1 MHIFLLTIYLSRL
14 FPYNRVMLIPKVK
27 LNGLITI
34 PSSKSQTIRA
44 LLISV
49 FSRGISYI
57 KHPLISDDT
66 KSCINAVKAM
76 GGVVTIGDNSDITVD
91 ATSAFFD
98 MDELFIDAG
107 NSGTTEYLSLPMLAS
122 LGIKVTID
130 GDEMLRKRP
139 LKPLLDALESLGA
152 ETESTN
158 GFPPATLRGPLDG
171 GECTIE
177 CKTSQYL
184 SGLLLGAPL
193 ATGDSHIKC
202 SVLFEKPYVK
212 MTLKWLDEE
221 EIEYKISDDLEE
233 AWIKGGQSYKPL
245 DTYIEGDFSSA
256 SFFFVAA
263 AIHNSEVTVEGLVKD
278 STQGDKEILNILE
291 KMGCTIEWNGNKV
304 TVKGPEKLKGGVFD
318 LNAIPDTLPAL
329 AVAASFAY
337 GDTILGNVE
346 QARIKETDRIRV
358 MRENLNAL
366 GVDAEESRDS
376 LIIHGKGKVKGGSV
390 KGYGDHRVIMALSI
404 LGTKTEE
411 PTDID
416 DISAASVTFPTF
428 FELLKQ
434 LEK

>member
-1 MHIFLLTIYLSRL
+1 MI
-14 FPYNRVMLIPKVK
+14 IPSVK
-27 LNGLITI
+27 LSGKIII

-49 FSRGISYI
+49 FSRGVSYI

-66 KSCINAVKAM
+66 ESCINAVKAM
-76 GGVVTIGDNSDITVD
+76 GADVNILENGDITVD
-91 ATSAFFD
+91 ATYAFSD
-98 MDELFIDAG
+98 MDELSIDAG
-107 NSGTTEYLSLPMLAS
+107 NSGTTEYLSLPMLSS
-122 LGIKVTID
+122 LGIQVNID
-130 GDEMLRKRP
+130 GDDMLRKRP

-152 ETESTN
+152 ETESTE
-158 GFPPATLRGPLDG
+158 GFSPASIRGPLDG

-193 ATGDSHIKC
+193 AIGDSHIKC

-212 MTLKWLDEE
+212 MTLKWLDDQG
-221 EIEYKISDDLEE
+221 IKYRISDDLEE
-233 AWIKGGQSYKPL
+233 VWVKGGQSYKPL

-263 AIHNSEVTVEGLVKD
+263 AIHGTEVTVEGLDKN

-291 KMGCTIEWNGNKV
+291 KMGCSIKWNGMAV

-329 AVAASFAY
+329 SVAAAFAE

-346 QARIKETDRIRV
+346 QARIKETDRIKV
-358 MRENLNAL
+358 MRENLNEL
-366 GVDAEESRDS
+366 GVEADERRDA
-376 LIIHGKGKVKGGSV
+376 LIIHGNGSVKGGKA
-390 KGYGDHRVIMALSI
+390 KGYGDHRVIMALAI
-404 LGTKTEE
+404 LGTRTEE
-411 PTDID
+411 ETEID
-416 DISAASVTFPTF
+416 DVSAASVTFPTF
-428 FELLKQ
+428 FDL
-434 LEK
+434 LEKLEK

>member
-1 MHIFLLTIYLSRL
+1 MI
-14 FPYNRVMLIPKVK
+14 IPSVK
-27 LNGLITI
+27 LSGKIII

-49 FSRGISYI
+49 FSRGVSYI

-66 KSCINAVKAM
+66 ESCINAVKAM
-76 GGVVTIGDNSDITVD
+76 GADVNILENGDITVD
-91 ATSAFFD
+91 ATYAFSD
-98 MDELFIDAG
+98 MDELSIDAG
-107 NSGTTEYLSLPMLAS
+107 NSGTTEYLSLPMLSS
-122 LGIKVTID
+122 LGIQVNID

-152 ETESTN
+152 ETESTE
-158 GFPPATLRGPLDG
+158 GFPPASIRGPLDG

-193 ATGDSHIKC
+193 AIGDSHIKC
-202 SVLFEKPYVK
+202 TVLFEKPYVK
-212 MTLKWLDEE
+212 MTLKWLDDQG
-221 EIEYKISDDLEE
+221 IKYRISDDLEE
-233 AWIKGGQSYKPL
+233 VWVKGGQSYKPL

-263 AIHNSEVTVEGLVKD
+263 AIHGTEVTVEGLDKN

-291 KMGCTIEWNGNKV
+291 KMGCSIKWNGIAV

-329 AVAASFAY
+329 SVAAAFAE

-346 QARIKETDRIRV
+346 QARIKETDRIKV
-358 MRENLNAL
+358 MRENLNEL
-366 GVDAEESRDS
+366 GVEADERRDA
-376 LIIHGKGKVKGGSV
+376 LIIHGNGSVKGGKA
-390 KGYGDHRVIMALSI
+390 KGYGDHRVIMALAI
-404 LGTKTEE
+404 LGTRTEE
-411 PTDID
+411 ETEID
-416 DISAASVTFPTF
+416 DVSAASVTFPTF
-428 FELLKQ
+428 FDL
-434 LEK
+434 LEKLEK

>member
-1 MHIFLLTIYLSRL
+1 MI
-14 FPYNRVMLIPKVK
+14 IPSVK
-27 LNGLITI
+27 LSGKIII

-49 FSRGISYI
+49 FSRGVSYI

-66 KSCINAVKAM
+66 ESCINAVKAM
-76 GGVVTIGDNSDITVD
+76 GADVNILENGDITVD
-91 ATSAFFD
+91 ATYAFSD
-98 MDELFIDAG
+98 MDELSIDAG
-107 NSGTTEYLSLPMLAS
+107 NSGTTEYLSLPMLSS
-122 LGIKVTID
+122 LGIQVNID

-152 ETESTN
+152 ETESTE
-158 GFPPATLRGPLDG
+158 GFPPASIRGPLDG

-177 CKTSQYL
+177 CKTSQDL

-193 ATGDSHIKC
+193 AIGDSHIKC

-212 MTLKWLDEE
+212 MTLKWLDDQG
-221 EIEYKISDDLEE
+221 IKYRISDDLEE
-233 AWIKGGQSYKPL
+233 VWVKGGQSYKPL

-263 AIHNSEVTVEGLVKD
+263 AIHGTEVTVEGLDKN

-291 KMGCTIEWNGNKV
+291 KMGCSIKWNGMAV

-329 AVAASFAY
+329 SVVAAFAE

-346 QARIKETDRIRV
+346 QARIKETDRIKV
-358 MRENLNAL
+358 MRENLNEL
-366 GVDAEESRDS
+366 GVEADERRDA
-376 LIIHGKGKVKGGSV
+376 LIIHGNGSVKGGKA
-390 KGYGDHRVIMALSI
+390 KGYGDHRVIMALAI

-411 PTDID
+411 ETEID
-416 DISAASVTFPTF
+416 DVSAASVTFPTF
-428 FELLKQ
+428 FDL
-434 LEK
+434 LEKLEK

>member
-1 MHIFLLTIYLSRL
+1 MKVPSAKLSG
-14 FPYNRVMLIPKVK
+14 K
-27 LNGLITI
+27 ITI

-44 LLISV
+44 LLISA
-49 FSRGISYI
+49 FSRGVSYI

-66 KSCINAVKAM
+66 ESCINAVKAM
-76 GGVVTIGDNSDITVD
+76 GADVIIDDDCNITLD
-91 ATSAFFD
+91 ATSAFLD
-98 MDELFIDAG
+98 MDELNIDAG
-107 NSGTTEYLSLPMLAS
+107 NSGTTEYLSLPMLSS
-122 LGIKVTID
+122 LGIKVNID

-152 ETESTN
+152 ETESTE
-158 GFPPATLRGPLDG
+158 GFPPASIRGPLDG

-202 SVLFEKPYVK
+202 PVLFEKPYVK

-221 EIEYKISDDLEE
+221 GIEYKISDDLEE
-233 AWIKGGQSYKPL
+233 AWIKGGQSYKSL

-263 AIHNSEVTVEGLVKD
+263 AIHGSEVTVEGLDKN
-278 STQGDKEILNILE
+278 STQGDKEILCILE
-291 KMGCTIEWNGNKV
+291 KMGCKVEWNGMSV
-304 TVKGPEKLKGGVFD
+304 TVKGPERLEGGVFD

-329 AVAASFAY
+329 SVAAAFAY

-346 QARIKETDRIRV
+346 QARIKETDRISV

-376 LIIHGKGKVKGGSV
+376 LIILGKGRVKGGEA
-390 KGYGDHRVIMALSI
+390 KGYGDHRVIMALTV

-411 PTDID
+411 ETEID
-416 DISAASVTFPTF
+416 DVSAASVTFPTF
-428 FELLKQ
+428 FDLLKE
-434 LEK
+434 LEN

>member
-1 MHIFLLTIYLSRL
+1 MI
-14 FPYNRVMLIPKVK
+14 IPSVK
-27 LNGLITI
+27 LSGKIII

-49 FSRGISYI
+49 FSRGVSYI

-66 KSCINAVKAM
+66 ESCINAVKAM
-76 GGVVTIGDNSDITVD
+76 GADVSILENGNITVD
-91 ATSAFFD
+91 ATYAFSD
-98 MDELFIDAG
+98 MDELSIDAG
-107 NSGTTEYLSLPMLAS
+107 NSGTTEYLSLPMLSS
-122 LGIKVTID
+122 LGIQVNID

-152 ETESTN
+152 ETESTE
-158 GFPPATLRGPLDG
+158 GFPPASIRGPLDG

-193 ATGDSHIKC
+193 AIGDSHIKC

-212 MTLKWLDEE
+212 MTLKWLDDQG
-221 EIEYKISDDLEE
+221 IKYRISDDLEE
-233 AWIKGGQSYKPL
+233 VWVKGGQSYKPL

-263 AIHNSEVTVEGLVKD
+263 AIHGTEVTVEGLDKN

-291 KMGCTIEWNGNKV
+291 KMGCSIKWNGMAV

-329 AVAASFAY
+329 SVAAAFAE

-346 QARIKETDRIRV
+346 QARIKETDRIKV
-358 MRENLNAL
+358 MRENLNEL
-366 GVDAEESRDS
+366 GVEAEERRDA
-376 LIIHGKGKVKGGSV
+376 LIIHGNGSVKGGKA
-390 KGYGDHRVIMALSI
+390 KGYGDHRVIMALAI
-404 LGTKTEE
+404 LGTRTEEKTE
-411 PTDID
+411 ID
-416 DISAASVTFPTF
+416 DVSAASVTFPTF
-428 FELLKQ
+428 FDL
-434 LEK
+434 LEKLEK

>member
-1 MHIFLLTIYLSRL
+1 MI
-14 FPYNRVMLIPKVK
+14 IPSVK
-27 LNGLITI
+27 LSGKIII

-49 FSRGISYI
+49 FSRGVSYI

-66 KSCINAVKAM
+66 ESCINAVKAM
-76 GGVVTIGDNSDITVD
+76 GADVSILENGDITVD
-91 ATSAFFD
+91 ATYAFSD
-98 MDELFIDAG
+98 MDELSIDAG
-107 NSGTTEYLSLPMLAS
+107 NSGTTEYLSLPMLSS
-122 LGIKVTID
+122 LGIQVNID

-152 ETESTN
+152 ETESTE
-158 GFPPATLRGPLDG
+158 GFPPASIRGPLDG

-193 ATGDSHIKC
+193 AIGDSHIKC

-212 MTLKWLDEE
+212 MTLKWLDDQG
-221 EIEYKISDDLEE
+221 IKYRISDDLEE
-233 AWIKGGQSYKPL
+233 VWVKGGQSYKPL

-263 AIHNSEVTVEGLVKD
+263 AIHGTEVTVEGLDKN

-291 KMGCTIEWNGNKV
+291 KMGCSIKWNGMAV

-329 AVAASFAY
+329 SVAAAFAE
-337 GDTILGNVE
+337 GDTILKNVE
-346 QARIKETDRIRV
+346 QARIKETDRIKV
-358 MRENLNAL
+358 MRENLNEL
-366 GVDAEESRDS
+366 GVEAEERRDA
-376 LIIHGKGKVKGGSV
+376 LVVHGNGSVKGGKA
-390 KGYGDHRVIMALSI
+390 KGYGDHRVIMALAI

-411 PTDID
+411 ETEID
-416 DISAASVTFPTF
+416 DVSAASVTFPTF
-428 FELLKQ
+428 FDL
-434 LEK
+434 LEKLEK

>member
-1 MHIFLLTIYLSRL
+1 MI
-14 FPYNRVMLIPKVK
+14 IPSVK
-27 LNGLITI
+27 LSGKIII

-49 FSRGISYI
+49 FSRGVSYI

-66 KSCINAVKAM
+66 ESCINAVKAM
-76 GGVVTIGDNSDITVD
+76 GADVNILENGDITVD
-91 ATSAFFD
+91 ATYAFSD
-98 MDELFIDAG
+98 MDELSIDAG
-107 NSGTTEYLSLPMLAS
+107 NSGTTEYLSLPMLSS
-122 LGIKVTID
+122 LGIQVNID

-158 GFPPATLRGPLDG
+158 GFPPASIRGPLDG

-193 ATGDSHIKC
+193 AIGDSHIKC

-212 MTLKWLDEE
+212 MTLKWLDDQG
-221 EIEYKISDDLEE
+221 IKYRISDDLEE
-233 AWIKGGQSYKPL
+233 VWVKGGQSYKPL

-263 AIHNSEVTVEGLVKD
+263 AIHGTEVTVEGLDKN

-291 KMGCTIEWNGNKV
+291 KMGCSIKWNGMAV

-329 AVAASFAY
+329 SVVAAFAE

-346 QARIKETDRIRV
+346 QARIKETDRIKV
-358 MRENLNAL
+358 MRENLNEL
-366 GVDAEESRDS
+366 GVEAEERRDA
-376 LIIHGKGKVKGGSV
+376 LVVHGKGSVKGGKA
-390 KGYGDHRVIMALSI
+390 KGYGDHRVIMALAI
-404 LGTKTEE
+404 LGTRTEEKTE
-411 PTDID
+411 ID
-416 DISAASVTFPTF
+416 DVSAASVTFPTF
-428 FELLKQ
+428 FDL
-434 LEK
+434 LEKLEK

>member
-1 MHIFLLTIYLSRL
+1 MI
-14 FPYNRVMLIPKVK
+14 IPSVK
-27 LNGLITI
+27 LSGKIII

-49 FSRGISYI
+49 FSRGVSYI

-66 KSCINAVKAM
+66 ESCINAVKAM
-76 GGVVTIGDNSDITVD
+76 GADVSILENGDITVD
-91 ATSAFFD
+91 ATYAFSD
-98 MDELFIDAG
+98 MDELSIDAG
-107 NSGTTEYLSLPMLAS
+107 NSGTTEYLSLPMLSS
-122 LGIKVTID
+122 LGIQVNID

-158 GFPPATLRGPLDG
+158 GFPPASIRGPLDG

-193 ATGDSHIKC
+193 AIGDSHIKC

-212 MTLKWLDEE
+212 MTLKWLDDQG
-221 EIEYKISDDLEE
+221 IKYRISDDLEE
-233 AWIKGGQSYKPL
+233 VWVKGGQSYKPL

-263 AIHNSEVTVEGLVKD
+263 AIHGTEVTVEGLDKN

-291 KMGCTIEWNGNKV
+291 KMGCSIKWNGMAV

-329 AVAASFAY
+329 SVAAAFAE

-346 QARIKETDRIRV
+346 QARIKETDRIKV
-358 MRENLNAL
+358 MRENLNEL
-366 GVDAEESRDS
+366 GVEAEERRDA
-376 LIIHGKGKVKGGSV
+376 LVVHGKGSVKGGKA
-390 KGYGDHRVIMALSI
+390 KGYGDHRVIMALAI
-404 LGTKTEE
+404 LGTRTEE
-411 PTDID
+411 ETEID
-416 DISAASVTFPTF
+416 DVSAASVTFPTF
-428 FELLKQ
+428 FDL
-434 LEK
+434 LEKLEK

>member
-1 MHIFLLTIYLSRL
+1 MI
-14 FPYNRVMLIPKVK
+14 IPSVK
-27 LNGLITI
+27 LSGKIII

-49 FSRGISYI
+49 FSRGVSYI

-66 KSCINAVKAM
+66 ESCINAVKAM
-76 GGVVTIGDNSDITVD
+76 GADVSILENGDITVD
-91 ATSAFFD
+91 ATYAFSD
-98 MDELFIDAG
+98 MDELSIDAG
-107 NSGTTEYLSLPMLAS
+107 NSGTTEYLSLPMLSS
-122 LGIKVTID
+122 LGIQVNID

-152 ETESTN
+152 ETESTE
-158 GFPPATLRGPLDG
+158 GFPPASIRGPLDG

-193 ATGDSHIKC
+193 AIGDSHIKC

-212 MTLKWLDEE
+212 MTLKWLDDQG
-221 EIEYKISDDLEE
+221 IKYRISDDLEE
-233 AWIKGGQSYKPL
+233 VWVKGGQSYKPL

-263 AIHNSEVTVEGLVKD
+263 AIHGTEVTVEGLDKN

-291 KMGCTIEWNGNKV
+291 KMGCSIKWNGMAV

-329 AVAASFAY
+329 SVAAAFAE

-346 QARIKETDRIRV
+346 QARIKETDRIKV
-358 MRENLNAL
+358 MRENLNEL
-366 GVDAEESRDS
+366 GVEAEERRDA
-376 LIIHGKGKVKGGSV
+376 LIIHGNGSVKGGKA
-390 KGYGDHRVIMALSI
+390 KGYGDHRVIMALAI

-411 PTDID
+411 KTEID
-416 DISAASVTFPTF
+416 DVSAASVTFPTF
-428 FELLKQ
+428 FDL
-434 LEK
+434 LEKLEK

>member
-1 MHIFLLTIYLSRL
+1 MI
-14 FPYNRVMLIPKVK
+14 IPSVK
-27 LNGLITI
+27 LSGKIII

-49 FSRGISYI
+49 FSRGVSYI

-66 KSCINAVKAM
+66 ESCINAVKAM
-76 GGVVTIGDNSDITVD
+76 GADVNILENGDITVD
-91 ATSAFFD
+91 ATYAFSD
-98 MDELFIDAG
+98 MDELSIDAG
-107 NSGTTEYLSLPMLAS
+107 NSGTTEYLSLPMLSS
-122 LGIKVTID
+122 LGIQVNID

-152 ETESTN
+152 ETESTE
-158 GFPPATLRGPLDG
+158 GFPPASIRGPLDG

-193 ATGDSHIKC
+193 AIGDSHIKC

-212 MTLKWLDEE
+212 MTLKWLDDQG
-221 EIEYKISDDLEE
+221 IKYRISDDLEE
-233 AWIKGGQSYKPL
+233 VWVKGGQSYKPL

-263 AIHNSEVTVEGLVKD
+263 AIHGTEVTVEGLDKN

-291 KMGCTIEWNGNKV
+291 KMGCSIKWNGMAV

-329 AVAASFAY
+329 SVAAAFAE

-346 QARIKETDRIRV
+346 QARIKETDRIKV
-358 MRENLNAL
+358 MRENLNEL
-366 GVDAEESRDS
+366 GVEADERRDA
-376 LIIHGKGKVKGGSV
+376 LIIHGNGSVKGGKA
-390 KGYGDHRVIMALSI
+390 KGYGDHRVIMALAI
-404 LGTKTEE
+404 LGTRTEE
-411 PTDID
+411 M
-416 DISAASVTFPTF
+416 S
-428 FELLKQ
+428 
-434 LEK
+434 

>member
-1 MHIFLLTIYLSRL
+1 MI
-14 FPYNRVMLIPKVK
+14 IPSVK
-27 LNGLITI
+27 LSGKIII

-49 FSRGISYI
+49 FSRGVSYI

-66 KSCINAVKAM
+66 ESCINAVKAM
-76 GGVVTIGDNSDITVD
+76 GADVNILENGDITVD
-91 ATSAFFD
+91 ATYAFSD
-98 MDELFIDAG
+98 MDELSIDAG
-107 NSGTTEYLSLPMLAS
+107 NSGTTEYLSLPMLSS
-122 LGIKVTID
+122 LGIQVNID

-139 LKPLLDALESLGA
+139 LKSLLDALESLGA
-152 ETESTN
+152 ETESTE
-158 GFPPATLRGPLDG
+158 GFPPASIRGPLDG

-193 ATGDSHIKC
+193 AIGDSHIKC

-212 MTLKWLDEE
+212 MTLKWLDNQG
-221 EIEYKISDDLEE
+221 IKYRISDDLEE
-233 AWIKGGQSYKPL
+233 VWVKGGQSYKPL

-263 AIHNSEVTVEGLVKD
+263 AIHGTEVTVEGLDKN

-291 KMGCTIEWNGNKV
+291 KMGCSIKWNGMAV

-329 AVAASFAY
+329 SVAAAFAE

-346 QARIKETDRIRV
+346 QARIKETDRIKV
-358 MRENLNAL
+358 MRENLNEL
-366 GVDAEESRDS
+366 GVEAEERRDA
-376 LIIHGKGKVKGGSV
+376 LIIHGNGSVKGGKA
-390 KGYGDHRVIMALSI
+390 KGYGDHRVIMALAI

-411 PTDID
+411 KTEID
-416 DISAASVTFPTF
+416 DVSAASVTFPTF
-428 FELLKQ
+428 FDL
-434 LEK
+434 LEKLEK

>member
-1 MHIFLLTIYLSRL
+1 MI
-14 FPYNRVMLIPKVK
+14 IPSVK
-27 LNGLITI
+27 LSGKIII

-49 FSRGISYI
+49 FSRGVSYI

-66 KSCINAVKAM
+66 ESCINAVKAM
-76 GGVVTIGDNSDITVD
+76 GADVNILENGDITVD
-91 ATSAFFD
+91 ATYAFSD
-98 MDELFIDAG
+98 MDELSIDAG
-107 NSGTTEYLSLPMLAS
+107 NSGTTEYLSLPMLSS
-122 LGIKVTID
+122 LGIQVNID

-152 ETESTN
+152 ETESTE
-158 GFPPATLRGPLDG
+158 GFPPASIRGPLDG

-193 ATGDSHIKC
+193 AIGDCHIKC

-212 MTLKWLDEE
+212 MTLKWLDDQG
-221 EIEYKISDDLEE
+221 IKYRISDDLEE
-233 AWIKGGQSYKPL
+233 VWVKGGQSYKPL

-263 AIHNSEVTVEGLVKD
+263 AIHGTEVTVEGLDKN

-291 KMGCTIEWNGNKV
+291 KMGCSIKWNGMAV

-329 AVAASFAY
+329 SVAAAFAE

-346 QARIKETDRIRV
+346 QARIKETDRIKV
-358 MRENLNAL
+358 MRENLNEL
-366 GVDAEESRDS
+366 GVEADERRDA
-376 LIIHGKGKVKGGSV
+376 LIIHGNGSVKGGKA
-390 KGYGDHRVIMALSI
+390 KGYGDHRVIMALAI

-411 PTDID
+411 KTEID
-416 DISAASVTFPTF
+416 DVSAASVTFPTF
-428 FELLKQ
+428 FDL
-434 LEK
+434 LEKLEK

>member
-1 MHIFLLTIYLSRL
+1 MI
-14 FPYNRVMLIPKVK
+14 IPSVK
-27 LNGLITI
+27 LSGKIII

-49 FSRGISYI
+49 FSRGVSYI

-66 KSCINAVKAM
+66 ESCINAVKAM
-76 GGVVTIGDNSDITVD
+76 GADVNILENGDITVD
-91 ATSAFFD
+91 ATYAFSD
-98 MDELFIDAG
+98 MDELSIDAG
-107 NSGTTEYLSLPMLAS
+107 NSGTTEYLSLPMLSS
-122 LGIKVTID
+122 LGIQVNID

-152 ETESTN
+152 ETESTE
-158 GFPPATLRGPLDG
+158 GFPPASIRGPLDG

-193 ATGDSHIKC
+193 AIGDSHIKC

-212 MTLKWLDEE
+212 MTLKWLDDQG
-221 EIEYKISDDLEE
+221 IKYRISDDLEE
-233 AWIKGGQSYKPL
+233 VWVKGGQSYKPL

-263 AIHNSEVTVEGLVKD
+263 AIHGTEVTVEGLDKN

-291 KMGCTIEWNGNKV
+291 KMGCSIKWNGMAV

-329 AVAASFAY
+329 SVVAAFAE
-337 GDTILGNVE
+337 GDTILENVE
-346 QARIKETDRIRV
+346 QARIKETDRIKV
-358 MRENLNAL
+358 MRENLNEL
-366 GVDAEESRDS
+366 GVEADERRDA
-376 LIIHGKGKVKGGSV
+376 LIIHGNGSVKGGKA
-390 KGYGDHRVIMALSI
+390 KGYGDHRVIMALAI

-411 PTDID
+411 ETEID
-416 DISAASVTFPTF
+416 DVSAASVTFPTF
-428 FELLKQ
+428 FDLLKE
-434 LEK
+434 LEN

>member
-1 MHIFLLTIYLSRL
+1 MI
-14 FPYNRVMLIPKVK
+14 IPSVK
-27 LNGLITI
+27 LSGKIII

-49 FSRGISYI
+49 FSRGVSYI

-66 KSCINAVKAM
+66 ESCINAVKAM
-76 GGVVTIGDNSDITVD
+76 GADVNSLENGDITVD
-91 ATSAFFD
+91 ATYAFSD
-98 MDELFIDAG
+98 MDELSIDAG
-107 NSGTTEYLSLPMLAS
+107 NSGTTEYLSLPMLSS
-122 LGIKVTID
+122 LGIQVNID

-152 ETESTN
+152 ETESTE
-158 GFPPATLRGPLDG
+158 GFPPASIRGPLDG

-193 ATGDSHIKC
+193 AIGDSHIKC

-212 MTLKWLDEE
+212 MTLKWLDDQG
-221 EIEYKISDDLEE
+221 IKYRISDDLEE
-233 AWIKGGQSYKPL
+233 VWVKGGQSYKPL

-263 AIHNSEVTVEGLVKD
+263 AIHGTEVTVEGLDKN

-291 KMGCTIEWNGNKV
+291 KMGCSIKWNGMAV

-329 AVAASFAY
+329 SVAAAFAE

-346 QARIKETDRIRV
+346 QARIKETDRIKV
-358 MRENLNAL
+358 MRENLNEL
-366 GVDAEESRDS
+366 GVEAEERRDA
-376 LIIHGKGKVKGGSV
+376 LVVHGKGSVKGGKA
-390 KGYGDHRVIMALSI
+390 KGYGDHRVIMALAI
-404 LGTKTEE
+404 LGTRTEE
-411 PTDID
+411 ETEID
-416 DISAASVTFPTF
+416 DVSAASVTFPTF
-428 FELLKQ
+428 FDLLEN

>member
-1 MHIFLLTIYLSRL
+1 MI
-14 FPYNRVMLIPKVK
+14 IPSVK
-27 LNGLITI
+27 LSGKIII

-49 FSRGISYI
+49 FSRGVSYI

-66 KSCINAVKAM
+66 ESCINAVKAM
-76 GGVVTIGDNSDITVD
+76 GADVNILENGDITVD
-91 ATSAFFD
+91 ATYAFSD
-98 MDELFIDAG
+98 MDELSIDAG
-107 NSGTTEYLSLPMLAS
+107 NSGTTEYLSLPMLSS
-122 LGIKVTID
+122 LGIQVNID

-152 ETESTN
+152 ETESTE
-158 GFPPATLRGPLDG
+158 GFPPASIRCPLDG

-193 ATGDSHIKC
+193 AIGDSHIKC

-212 MTLKWLDEE
+212 MTLKWLDDQG
-221 EIEYKISDDLEE
+221 IKYRISDDLEE
-233 AWIKGGQSYKPL
+233 VWVKGGQSYKPL

-263 AIHNSEVTVEGLVKD
+263 AIHGTEVTVEGLDKN

-291 KMGCTIEWNGNKV
+291 KMGCSIKWNGMAV
-304 TVKGPEKLKGGVFD
+304 TVKGPDNLKGGVFD

-329 AVAASFAY
+329 SVAAAFAE
-337 GDTILGNVE
+337 GDTILENVE
-346 QARIKETDRIRV
+346 QARIKETDRIKV
-358 MRENLNAL
+358 MRENLNEL
-366 GVDAEESRDS
+366 GVEAEERRDA
-376 LIIHGKGKVKGGSV
+376 LIIHGNGSVKGGKA
-390 KGYGDHRVIMALSI
+390 KGYGDHRVIMALAI

-411 PTDID
+411 ETEID
-416 DISAASVTFPTF
+416 DVSAASVTFPTF
-428 FELLKQ
+428 FDL
-434 LEK
+434 LEKLEK

>member
-1 MHIFLLTIYLSRL
+1 MI
-14 FPYNRVMLIPKVK
+14 IPSVK
-27 LNGLITI
+27 LSGKIII

-49 FSRGISYI
+49 FSRGVSYI

-66 KSCINAVKAM
+66 ESCINAVKAM
-76 GGVVTIGDNSDITVD
+76 GADVSILENGDITVD
-91 ATSAFFD
+91 ATYAFSD
-98 MDELFIDAG
+98 MDELSIDAG
-107 NSGTTEYLSLPMLAS
+107 NSGTTEYLSLPMLSS
-122 LGIKVTID
+122 LGIQVNID
-130 GDEMLRKRP
+130 GDDMLRKRP

-158 GFPPATLRGPLDG
+158 GFPPASIRGPLDG

-193 ATGDSHIKC
+193 AIGDSHIKC

-212 MTLKWLDEE
+212 MTLKWLDDQG
-221 EIEYKISDDLEE
+221 IKYRISDDLEE
-233 AWIKGGQSYKPL
+233 AWVKGGQSYKPL

-263 AIHNSEVTVEGLVKD
+263 AIHGTEVTVEGLDKN

-291 KMGCTIEWNGNKV
+291 KMGCSIKWNGMAV

-329 AVAASFAY
+329 SVAAAFAE

-346 QARIKETDRIRV
+346 QARIKETDRIKV
-358 MRENLNAL
+358 MRENLNEL
-366 GVDAEESRDS
+366 GVEAEERRDA
-376 LIIHGKGKVKGGSV
+376 LIVHGNGSVKGGKA
-390 KGYGDHRVIMALSI
+390 KGYGDHRVIMALAI

-411 PTDID
+411 ETEID
-416 DISAASVTFPTF
+416 DVSAASVTFPTF
-428 FELLKQ
+428 FDL
-434 LEK
+434 LEKLEK

>member
-1 MHIFLLTIYLSRL
+1 MI
-14 FPYNRVMLIPKVK
+14 IPSVK
-27 LNGLITI
+27 LSGKIII

-49 FSRGISYI
+49 FSRGVSYI

-66 KSCINAVKAM
+66 ESCINAVKAM
-76 GGVVTIGDNSDITVD
+76 GADVSILENGDITVD
-91 ATSAFFD
+91 ATYAFSD
-98 MDELFIDAG
+98 MDELSIDAG
-107 NSGTTEYLSLPMLAS
+107 NSGTTEYLSLPMLSS
-122 LGIKVTID
+122 LGIQVNID

-152 ETESTN
+152 ETESTE
-158 GFPPATLRGPLDG
+158 GFPPASIRGPLDG

-193 ATGDSHIKC
+193 AIGDCHIKC

-212 MTLKWLDEE
+212 MTLKWLDDQG
-221 EIEYKISDDLEE
+221 IKYRISDDLEE
-233 AWIKGGQSYKPL
+233 VWVKGGQSYKPL

-263 AIHNSEVTVEGLVKD
+263 AIHGTEVTVEGLDKN

-291 KMGCTIEWNGNKV
+291 KMGCSIKWNGMAV

-329 AVAASFAY
+329 SVAAAFAE

-346 QARIKETDRIRV
+346 QARIKETDRIKV
-358 MRENLNAL
+358 MRENLNEL
-366 GVDAEESRDS
+366 GVEAEERRDA
-376 LIIHGKGKVKGGSV
+376 LVVHGNGSVKGGKA
-390 KGYGDHRVIMALSI
+390 KGYGDHRVIMALAI

-411 PTDID
+411 ETEID
-416 DISAASVTFPTF
+416 DVSAASVTFPTF
-428 FELLKQ
+428 FDL
-434 LEK
+434 LEKLEK

>member
-1 MHIFLLTIYLSRL
+1 MI
-14 FPYNRVMLIPKVK
+14 IPSVK
-27 LNGLITI
+27 LSGKIII

-49 FSRGISYI
+49 FSRGVSYI

-66 KSCINAVKAM
+66 ESCINAVKAM
-76 GGVVTIGDNSDITVD
+76 GADVNILENGDITVD
-91 ATSAFFD
+91 ATYAFSD
-98 MDELFIDAG
+98 MDELSIDAG
-107 NSGTTEYLSLPMLAS
+107 NSGTTEYLSLPMLSS
-122 LGIKVTID
+122 LGIQVNID

-158 GFPPATLRGPLDG
+158 GFPPASIRGPLDG

-193 ATGDSHIKC
+193 AIGDSHIKC

-212 MTLKWLDEE
+212 MTLKWLDYQG
-221 EIEYKISDDLEE
+221 IKYRISDDLEE
-233 AWIKGGQSYKPL
+233 VWVKGGQSYKPL

-263 AIHNSEVTVEGLVKD
+263 AIHGTEVTVEGLDKN

-291 KMGCTIEWNGNKV
+291 KMGCSIKWNGMAV

-329 AVAASFAY
+329 SVAAAFAE
-337 GDTILGNVE
+337 GDTILENVE
-346 QARIKETDRIRV
+346 QARIKETDRIKV
-358 MRENLNAL
+358 MRENLNEL
-366 GVDAEESRDS
+366 GVEADERRDA
-376 LIIHGKGKVKGGSV
+376 LIIHGNGSFKGGKA
-390 KGYGDHRVIMALSI
+390 KGYGDHRVIMALAI
-404 LGTKTEE
+404 LGTRTEE
-411 PTDID
+411 ETEID
-416 DISAASVTFPTF
+416 DVSAASVTFPTF
-428 FELLKQ
+428 FDLLEN

>member
-1 MHIFLLTIYLSRL
+1 MI
-14 FPYNRVMLIPKVK
+14 IPSVK
-27 LNGLITI
+27 LSGKIII

-49 FSRGISYI
+49 FSRGVSYI

-66 KSCINAVKAM
+66 ESCINAVKAM
-76 GGVVTIGDNSDITVD
+76 GADVNILENGDITVD
-91 ATSAFFD
+91 ATYAFSD
-98 MDELFIDAG
+98 MDELSIDAG
-107 NSGTTEYLSLPMLAS
+107 NSGTTEYLSLPMLSS
-122 LGIKVTID
+122 LGIRVNID

-152 ETESTN
+152 ETESTE
-158 GFPPATLRGPLDG
+158 GFPPASIRGPLDG

-193 ATGDSHIKC
+193 AIGDCHIKC

-212 MTLKWLDEE
+212 MTLKWLDDQG
-221 EIEYKISDDLEE
+221 IKYRISDDLEE
-233 AWIKGGQSYKPL
+233 VWVKGGQSYKPL

-263 AIHNSEVTVEGLVKD
+263 AIHGTEVTVEGLDKN

-291 KMGCTIEWNGNKV
+291 KMGCSIKWNGMAV

-329 AVAASFAY
+329 SVVAAFAE
-337 GDTILGNVE
+337 GDTILENVE
-346 QARIKETDRIRV
+346 QARIKETDRIKV
-358 MRENLNAL
+358 MRENLNEL
-366 GVDAEESRDS
+366 GVEAEERRDA
-376 LIIHGKGKVKGGSV
+376 LVVHGKGSVKGGKA
-390 KGYGDHRVIMALSI
+390 KGYGDHRVIMALAI
-404 LGTKTEE
+404 LGTRTEEKTE
-411 PTDID
+411 ID
-416 DISAASVTFPTF
+416 DVSAASVTFPTF
-428 FELLKQ
+428 FDL
-434 LEK
+434 LEKLEK

>member
-1 MHIFLLTIYLSRL
+1 MI
-14 FPYNRVMLIPKVK
+14 IPSVK
-27 LNGLITI
+27 LSGKIII

-49 FSRGISYI
+49 FSRGVSYI

-66 KSCINAVKAM
+66 ESCINAVKAM
-76 GGVVTIGDNSDITVD
+76 GADVIILENGDITVD
-91 ATSAFFD
+91 ATYAFSD
-98 MDELFIDAG
+98 MDELSIDAG
-107 NSGTTEYLSLPMLAS
+107 NSGTTEYLSLPMLSS
-122 LGIKVTID
+122 LGIQVNID
-130 GDEMLRKRP
+130 GDDMLRKRP

-158 GFPPATLRGPLDG
+158 GFPPASIRGPLDG

-193 ATGDSHIKC
+193 AIGDSHIKC

-212 MTLKWLDEE
+212 MTLKWLDDQG
-221 EIEYKISDDLEE
+221 IKYRISDDLEE
-233 AWIKGGQSYKPL
+233 VWVKGGQSYKPL

-263 AIHNSEVTVEGLVKD
+263 AIHGTEVTVEGLDKN

-291 KMGCTIEWNGNKV
+291 KMGCSIKWNGMAV

-329 AVAASFAY
+329 SVVAAFAE
-337 GDTILGNVE
+337 GDTILENVE
-346 QARIKETDRIRV
+346 QARIKETDRIKV
-358 MRENLNAL
+358 MRENLNQL
-366 GVDAEESRDS
+366 GVEAEERRDA
-376 LIIHGKGKVKGGSV
+376 LIVHGKGSVKGGKA
-390 KGYGDHRVIMALSI
+390 KGYGDHRVIMALAI

-411 PTDID
+411 ETEID
-416 DISAASVTFPTF
+416 DVSAASVTFPTF
-428 FELLKQ
+428 FDL
-434 LEK
+434 LEKLEK

>member
-1 MHIFLLTIYLSRL
+1 MI
-14 FPYNRVMLIPKVK
+14 IPSVK
-27 LNGLITI
+27 LSGKIII

-49 FSRGISYI
+49 FSRGVSYI

-66 KSCINAVKAM
+66 ESCINAVKAM
-76 GGVVTIGDNSDITVD
+76 GADVDILENGDITVD
-91 ATSAFFD
+91 ATYAFSD
-98 MDELFIDAG
+98 MDELSIDAG
-107 NSGTTEYLSLPMLAS
+107 NSGTTEYLSLPMLS
-122 LGIKVTID
+122 SIGIQVNID

-152 ETESTN
+152 ETESTD
-158 GFPPATLRGPLDG
+158 GFPPATIRGPLDG
-171 GECTIE
+171 GDCTIP

-193 ATGDSHIKC
+193 AIGDSHIKC

-212 MTLKWLDEE
+212 MTLKWLDDQG
-221 EIEYKISDDLEE
+221 IKYRISDDLEE
-233 AWIKGGQSYKPL
+233 VWVKGGQSYKPL

-263 AIHNSEVTVEGLVKD
+263 AIHGTEVTVEGLDKN

-291 KMGCTIEWNGNKV
+291 KMGCSIKWNGIAV

-329 AVAASFAY
+329 SVAAAFAE

-346 QARIKETDRIRV
+346 QARIKETDRIKV
-358 MRENLNAL
+358 MRENLNEL
-366 GVDAEESRDS
+366 GVEADERRDA
-376 LIIHGKGKVKGGSV
+376 LIIHGNGSVKGGKA
-390 KGYGDHRVIMALSI
+390 KGYGDHRVIMALAI

-411 PTDID
+411 ETEID
-416 DISAASVTFPTF
+416 DVSAASVTFPTF
-428 FELLKQ
+428 FDL
-434 LEK
+434 LEKLEK

>member
-1 MHIFLLTIYLSRL
+1 MI
-14 FPYNRVMLIPKVK
+14 IPSVK
-27 LNGLITI
+27 LSGKIII

-49 FSRGISYI
+49 FSRGVSYI

-66 KSCINAVKAM
+66 ESCINAVKAM
-76 GGVVTIGDNSDITVD
+76 GADVNILENGDITVD
-91 ATSAFFD
+91 ATYAFSD
-98 MDELFIDAG
+98 MDELSIDAG
-107 NSGTTEYLSLPMLAS
+107 NSGTTEYLSLPMLSS
-122 LGIKVTID
+122 LGIQVNID

-152 ETESTN
+152 ETESTE
-158 GFPPATLRGPLDG
+158 GFPPASIRGPLDG

-193 ATGDSHIKC
+193 AIGDSHIKC

-212 MTLKWLDEE
+212 MTLKWLDDQG
-221 EIEYKISDDLEE
+221 IKYRISDDLEE
-233 AWIKGGQSYKPL
+233 VWVKGGQSYKPL

-263 AIHNSEVTVEGLVKD
+263 AIHGTEVTVEGLDKN

-291 KMGCTIEWNGNKV
+291 KMGCSIKWNGIAV
-304 TVKGPEKLKGGVFD
+304 TVKGPEKLKGGAFD

-329 AVAASFAY
+329 SVAAAFAE

-346 QARIKETDRIRV
+346 QARIKETDRIKV
-358 MRENLNAL
+358 MRENLNEL
-366 GVDAEESRDS
+366 GVEAEERRHA
-376 LIIHGKGKVKGGSV
+376 LVVHGNGSV
-390 KGYGDHRVIMALSI
+390 KGGKAKSYGDHRVIMALAI

-411 PTDID
+411 ETEID
-416 DISAASVTFPTF
+416 DVSAASVTFPTF
-428 FELLKQ
+428 FDL
-434 LEK
+434 LEKLEK

>member
-1 MHIFLLTIYLSRL
+1 MI
-14 FPYNRVMLIPKVK
+14 IPSVK
-27 LNGLITI
+27 LSGKIII

-49 FSRGISYI
+49 FSRGVSYI

-66 KSCINAVKAM
+66 ESCINAVKAM
-76 GGVVTIGDNSDITVD
+76 GADVNILENGDITVD
-91 ATSAFFD
+91 ATYAFSD
-98 MDELFIDAG
+98 MDELSIDAG
-107 NSGTTEYLSLPMLAS
+107 NSGTTEYLSLPMLSS
-122 LGIKVTID
+122 LGIQVNID

-158 GFPPATLRGPLDG
+158 GFPPASIRGPLDG

-193 ATGDSHIKC
+193 AIGDCHIKC

-212 MTLKWLDEE
+212 MTLKWLDDQG
-221 EIEYKISDDLEE
+221 IKYRISDDLEE
-233 AWIKGGQSYKPL
+233 VWVKGGQSYKPL

-263 AIHNSEVTVEGLVKD
+263 AIHGTEVTVEGLDKN

-291 KMGCTIEWNGNKV
+291 KMGCSIKWNGMAV

-329 AVAASFAY
+329 SVAAAFAE

-346 QARIKETDRIRV
+346 QARIKETDRIKV
-358 MRENLNAL
+358 MRENLNEL
-366 GVDAEESRDS
+366 GVEADERRDA
-376 LIIHGKGKVKGGSV
+376 LIIHGNGSVKGGKA
-390 KGYGDHRVIMALSI
+390 KGYGDHRVIMALAI
-404 LGTKTEE
+404 LGTRTEE
-411 PTDID
+411 ETEID
-416 DISAASVTFPTF
+416 DVSAASVTFPTF
-428 FELLKQ
+428 FDL
-434 LEK
+434 LEKLEK

>member
-1 MHIFLLTIYLSRL
+1 MI
-14 FPYNRVMLIPKVK
+14 IPSVK
-27 LNGLITI
+27 LSGKIII

-49 FSRGISYI
+49 FSRGVSYI

-66 KSCINAVKAM
+66 ESCINAVKAM
-76 GGVVTIGDNSDITVD
+76 GADVSILENGNITVD
-91 ATSAFFD
+91 ATYAFSD
-98 MDELFIDAG
+98 MDELSIDAG
-107 NSGTTEYLSLPMLAS
+107 NSGTTEYLSLPMLSS
-122 LGIKVTID
+122 LGIQVNID

-152 ETESTN
+152 ETESTE
-158 GFPPATLRGPLDG
+158 GFPPASIRGPLDG

-193 ATGDSHIKC
+193 AIGDSHIKC

-212 MTLKWLDEE
+212 MTLKWLDDQG
-221 EIEYKISDDLEE
+221 IKYRISDDLEE
-233 AWIKGGQSYKPL
+233 VWVKGGQSYKPL

-263 AIHNSEVTVEGLVKD
+263 AIHGTEVTVEGLDKN

-291 KMGCTIEWNGNKV
+291 KMGCSIKWNGMAV

-329 AVAASFAY
+329 SVAAAFAE
-337 GDTILGNVE
+337 GDTILENVE
-346 QARIKETDRIRV
+346 QARIKETDRIKV
-358 MRENLNAL
+358 MRENLNEL
-366 GVDAEESRDS
+366 GVEAEERRDA
-376 LIIHGKGKVKGGSV
+376 LIIHGNGSVKGGKA
-390 KGYGDHRVIMALSI
+390 KGYGDHRVIMALAI

-411 PTDID
+411 ETEID
-416 DISAASVTFPTF
+416 DVSAASVTFPTF
-428 FELLKQ
+428 FDL
-434 LEK
+434 LEKLEK

>member
-1 MHIFLLTIYLSRL
+1 MI
-14 FPYNRVMLIPKVK
+14 IPSVK
-27 LNGLITI
+27 LSGKIII

-49 FSRGISYI
+49 FSRGVSYI

-66 KSCINAVKAM
+66 ESCINAVKAM
-76 GGVVTIGDNSDITVD
+76 GADVNILENGDITVD
-91 ATSAFFD
+91 ATYAFSD
-98 MDELFIDAG
+98 MDELSIDAG
-107 NSGTTEYLSLPMLAS
+107 NSGTTEYLSLPMLSS
-122 LGIKVTID
+122 LGIQVNID

-152 ETESTN
+152 ETESTE
-158 GFPPATLRGPLDG
+158 GFSPASIRGPLDG

-193 ATGDSHIKC
+193 AIGDSHIKC

-212 MTLKWLDEE
+212 MTLKWLDDQG
-221 EIEYKISDDLEE
+221 IKYRISDDLEE
-233 AWIKGGQSYKPL
+233 VWVKGGQSYKPL

-263 AIHNSEVTVEGLVKD
+263 AIHGTEVTVEGLDKN

-291 KMGCTIEWNGNKV
+291 KMGCSIKWNGMAV

-329 AVAASFAY
+329 SVAAAFAE

-346 QARIKETDRIRV
+346 QARIKETDRIKV
-358 MRENLNAL
+358 MRENLNEL
-366 GVDAEESRDS
+366 GVEAEERRDA
-376 LIIHGKGKVKGGSV
+376 LVVHGKGSVKGGKA
-390 KGYGDHRVIMALSI
+390 KGYGDHRVIMALAI
-404 LGTKTEE
+404 LGTRTEEKTE
-411 PTDID
+411 ID
-416 DISAASVTFPTF
+416 DVSAASVTFPTF
-428 FELLKQ
+428 FDL
-434 LEK
+434 LEKLEK

>member
-1 MHIFLLTIYLSRL
+1 MI
-14 FPYNRVMLIPKVK
+14 IPSVK
-27 LNGLITI
+27 LSGKIII

-49 FSRGISYI
+49 FSRGVSYI

-66 KSCINAVKAM
+66 ESCINAVKAM
-76 GGVVTIGDNSDITVD
+76 GADVSILENGDITVD
-91 ATSAFFD
+91 ATYAFSD
-98 MDELFIDAG
+98 MDELSIDAG
-107 NSGTTEYLSLPMLAS
+107 NSGTTEYLSLPMLSS
-122 LGIKVTID
+122 LGIQVNID

-158 GFPPATLRGPLDG
+158 GFPPASIRGPLDG

-193 ATGDSHIKC
+193 AIGDSHIKC

-212 MTLKWLDEE
+212 MTLKWLDYQG
-221 EIEYKISDDLEE
+221 IKYRISDDLEE
-233 AWIKGGQSYKPL
+233 VWVKGGQSYKPL

-263 AIHNSEVTVEGLVKD
+263 AIHGTEVTVEGLDKN

-291 KMGCTIEWNGNKV
+291 KMGCSIKWNGMAV

-329 AVAASFAY
+329 SVAAAFAE
-337 GDTILGNVE
+337 GDTILENVE
-346 QARIKETDRIRV
+346 QARIKETDRIKV
-358 MRENLNAL
+358 MRENLNEL
-366 GVDAEESRDS
+366 GVEAEERRDA
-376 LIIHGKGKVKGGSV
+376 LIIHGNGSVKGGKA
-390 KGYGDHRVIMALSI
+390 KGYGDHRVIMALAI
-404 LGTKTEE
+404 LGTRTEE
-411 PTDID
+411 ETEID
-416 DISAASVTFPTF
+416 DVSAASVTFPTF
-428 FELLKQ
+428 FDL
-434 LEK
+434 LEKLEK

>member
-1 MHIFLLTIYLSRL
+1 MI
-14 FPYNRVMLIPKVK
+14 IPSVK
-27 LNGLITI
+27 LSGKIII

-49 FSRGISYI
+49 FSRGVSYI

-66 KSCINAVKAM
+66 ESCINAVKAM
-76 GGVVTIGDNSDITVD
+76 GADVNILENGDITVD
-91 ATSAFFD
+91 ATYAFSD
-98 MDELFIDAG
+98 MDELSIDAG
-107 NSGTTEYLSLPMLAS
+107 NSGTTEYLSLPMLSS
-122 LGIKVTID
+122 LGIQVNID

-152 ETESTN
+152 ETESTE
-158 GFPPATLRGPLDG
+158 GFPPASIRGPLDG

-193 ATGDSHIKC
+193 AIGDCHIKC

-212 MTLKWLDEE
+212 MTLKWLDDQG
-221 EIEYKISDDLEE
+221 IKYRISDDLEE
-233 AWIKGGQSYKPL
+233 VWVKGGQSYKPL

-263 AIHNSEVTVEGLVKD
+263 AIHGTEVTVEGLDKN

-291 KMGCTIEWNGNKV
+291 KMGCSIKWNGMAV

-329 AVAASFAY
+329 SVAAAFAE
-337 GDTILGNVE
+337 GDTILENVE
-346 QARIKETDRIRV
+346 QARIKETDRIKV
-358 MRENLNAL
+358 MRENLNEL
-366 GVDAEESRDS
+366 GVEAEERRDA
-376 LIIHGKGKVKGGSV
+376 LIIHGNGSVKGGKA
-390 KGYGDHRVIMALSI
+390 KGYGDHRVIMALAI
-404 LGTKTEE
+404 LGTRTEEKTE
-411 PTDID
+411 ID
-416 DISAASVTFPTF
+416 DVSAASVTFPTF
-428 FELLKQ
+428 FDL
-434 LEK
+434 LEKLEK

>member
-1 MHIFLLTIYLSRL
+1 MI
-14 FPYNRVMLIPKVK
+14 IPSVK
-27 LNGLITI
+27 LSGKIII

-49 FSRGISYI
+49 FSRGVSYI

-66 KSCINAVKAM
+66 ESCINAVKAM
-76 GGVVTIGDNSDITVD
+76 GADVSILENGDITVD
-91 ATSAFFD
+91 ATYAFSD
-98 MDELFIDAG
+98 MDELSIDAG
-107 NSGTTEYLSLPMLAS
+107 NSGTTEYLSLPMLSS
-122 LGIKVTID
+122 LGIQVNID

-152 ETESTN
+152 ETESTE
-158 GFPPATLRGPLDG
+158 GFPPASIRGPLDG

-193 ATGDSHIKC
+193 AIGDCHIKC

-212 MTLKWLDEE
+212 MTLKWLDDQG
-221 EIEYKISDDLEE
+221 IKYRISDDLEE
-233 AWIKGGQSYKPL
+233 VWVKGGQSYKPL

-263 AIHNSEVTVEGLVKD
+263 AIHGTEVTVEGLDKN

-291 KMGCTIEWNGNKV
+291 KMGCSIKWNGMAV

-329 AVAASFAY
+329 SVAAAFAE
-337 GDTILGNVE
+337 GDTILKNVE
-346 QARIKETDRIRV
+346 QARIKETDRIKV
-358 MRENLNAL
+358 MRENLNEL
-366 GVDAEESRDS
+366 GVEAEERRDA
-376 LIIHGKGKVKGGSV
+376 LIIHGNGSVKGGKA
-390 KGYGDHRVIMALSI
+390 KGYGDHRVIMALAI
-404 LGTKTEE
+404 LGTRTEEKTE
-411 PTDID
+411 ID
-416 DISAASVTFPTF
+416 DVSAASVTFPTF
-428 FELLKQ
+428 FDL
-434 LEK
+434 LEKLEK

>member
-1 MHIFLLTIYLSRL
+1 MI
-14 FPYNRVMLIPKVK
+14 IPSVK
-27 LNGLITI
+27 LSGKIII

-49 FSRGISYI
+49 FSRGVSYI

-66 KSCINAVKAM
+66 ESCINAVKAM
-76 GGVVTIGDNSDITVD
+76 GADVSILEKGDITVD
-91 ATSAFFD
+91 ATYAFSD
-98 MDELFIDAG
+98 MDELSIDAG
-107 NSGTTEYLSLPMLAS
+107 NSGTTEYLSLPMLS
-122 LGIKVTID
+122 FLGIQVNID

-158 GFPPATLRGPLDG
+158 GFPPASIRGPLDG

-193 ATGDSHIKC
+193 AIGDCHIKC

-212 MTLKWLDEE
+212 MTLKWLDDQG
-221 EIEYKISDDLEE
+221 IKYRISDDLEE
-233 AWIKGGQSYKPL
+233 VWVKGGQSYKPL

-263 AIHNSEVTVEGLVKD
+263 AIHGTEVTVEGLDKN

-291 KMGCTIEWNGNKV
+291 KMGCSIKWNGMAV

-329 AVAASFAY
+329 SVAAAFAE

-346 QARIKETDRIRV
+346 QARIKETDRIKV
-358 MRENLNAL
+358 MRENLNEL
-366 GVDAEESRDS
+366 GVEADERRDA
-376 LIIHGKGKVKGGSV
+376 LIIHGNGSVKGGKA
-390 KGYGDHRVIMALSI
+390 KGYGDHRVIMALAV

-411 PTDID
+411 ETEID
-416 DISAASVTFPTF
+416 DVSAASVTFPTF
-428 FELLKQ
+428 FDL
-434 LEK
+434 LEKLEK

>member
-1 MHIFLLTIYLSRL
+1 MI
-14 FPYNRVMLIPKVK
+14 IPSVK
-27 LNGLITI
+27 LSGKIII

-49 FSRGISYI
+49 FSRGVSYI

-66 KSCINAVKAM
+66 ESCINAVKAM
-76 GGVVTIGDNSDITVD
+76 GADVSILENGDITVD
-91 ATSAFFD
+91 ATYAFSD
-98 MDELFIDAG
+98 MDELSIDAG
-107 NSGTTEYLSLPMLAS
+107 NSGTTEYLSLPMLSS
-122 LGIKVTID
+122 LGIQVNID

-152 ETESTN
+152 ETESTE
-158 GFPPATLRGPLDG
+158 GFPPASIRGPLDG

-193 ATGDSHIKC
+193 AIGDSHIKC

-212 MTLKWLDEE
+212 MTLKWLEDQG
-221 EIEYKISDDLEE
+221 IKYRISDDLEE
-233 AWIKGGQSYKPL
+233 VWVKGGQSYKPL

-263 AIHNSEVTVEGLVKD
+263 AIHGTEVTVEGLDKN

-291 KMGCTIEWNGNKV
+291 KMGCSIKWNGMAV

-329 AVAASFAY
+329 SVAAAFAE

-346 QARIKETDRIRV
+346 QARIKETDRIKV
-358 MRENLNAL
+358 MRENLNEL
-366 GVDAEESRDS
+366 GVEAEERRDA
-376 LIIHGKGKVKGGSV
+376 LVVHGKGSVKGGKA
-390 KGYGDHRVIMALSI
+390 KGYGDHRVIMALAI
-404 LGTKTEE
+404 LGTRTEEKTE
-411 PTDID
+411 ID
-416 DISAASVTFPTF
+416 DVSAASVTFPTF
-428 FELLKQ
+428 FDL
-434 LEK
+434 LEKLEK

>member
-1 MHIFLLTIYLSRL
+1 MI
-14 FPYNRVMLIPKVK
+14 IPSVK
-27 LNGLITI
+27 LSGKIII

-49 FSRGISYI
+49 FSRGVSYI

-66 KSCINAVKAM
+66 ESCINAVKAM
-76 GGVVTIGDNSDITVD
+76 GADVNILENGDITVD
-91 ATSAFFD
+91 ATYAFSD
-98 MDELFIDAG
+98 MDELSIDAG
-107 NSGTTEYLSLPMLAS
+107 NSGTTEYLSLPMLSS
-122 LGIKVTID
+122 LGIQVNID

-152 ETESTN
+152 ETESTE
-158 GFPPATLRGPLDG
+158 GFPPASIRGPLDG

-193 ATGDSHIKC
+193 AIGDCHIKC

-212 MTLKWLDEE
+212 MTLKWLDDQG
-221 EIEYKISDDLEE
+221 IKYRISDDLEE
-233 AWIKGGQSYKPL
+233 VWVKGGQSYKPL

-263 AIHNSEVTVEGLVKD
+263 AIHGTEVTVEGLDKN

-291 KMGCTIEWNGNKV
+291 KMGCSIKWNGMAV

-329 AVAASFAY
+329 SVAAAFAE

-346 QARIKETDRIRV
+346 QARIKETDRIKV
-358 MRENLNAL
+358 MRENLNEL
-366 GVDAEESRDS
+366 GVEAEERRDA
-376 LIIHGKGKVKGGSV
+376 LVVHGNGSVKGGKA
-390 KGYGDHRVIMALSI
+390 KGYGDHRVIMALAI

-411 PTDID
+411 ETEID
-416 DISAASVTFPTF
+416 DVSAASVTFPTF
-428 FELLKQ
+428 FDL
-434 LEK
+434 LEKLEK

>member
-1 MHIFLLTIYLSRL
+1 MI
-14 FPYNRVMLIPKVK
+14 IPSVK
-27 LNGLITI
+27 LSGKIII

-49 FSRGISYI
+49 FSRGVSYI

-66 KSCINAVKAM
+66 ESCINAVKAM
-76 GGVVTIGDNSDITVD
+76 GADVSILENGDITVD
-91 ATSAFFD
+91 ATYAFSD
-98 MDELFIDAG
+98 MDELSIDAG
-107 NSGTTEYLSLPMLAS
+107 NSGTTEYLSLPMLSS
-122 LGIKVTID
+122 LGIQVNID

-152 ETESTN
+152 ETESTE
-158 GFPPATLRGPLDG
+158 GFPPASIRGPLDG

-193 ATGDSHIKC
+193 AIGDSHIKC

-212 MTLKWLDEE
+212 MTLKWLDDQG
-221 EIEYKISDDLEE
+221 IKYRISDDLEE
-233 AWIKGGQSYKPL
+233 VWVKGGQSYKPL

-263 AIHNSEVTVEGLVKD
+263 AIHGTEVTVEGLDKN

-291 KMGCTIEWNGNKV
+291 KMGCSIKWNGMAV

-329 AVAASFAY
+329 SVAAAFAE

-346 QARIKETDRIRV
+346 QARIKETDRIKV
-358 MRENLNAL
+358 MRENLNEL
-366 GVDAEESRDS
+366 GVEAEERRDA
-376 LIIHGKGKVKGGSV
+376 LVVHGNGSVKGGKA
-390 KGYGDHRVIMALSI
+390 KGYGDHRVIMALAI
-404 LGTKTEE
+404 LGTRTEE
-411 PTDID
+411 ETEID
-416 DISAASVTFPTF
+416 DVSAASVTFPTF
-428 FELLKQ
+428 FDL
-434 LEK
+434 LEKLEK

>member
-1 MHIFLLTIYLSRL
+1 MI
-14 FPYNRVMLIPKVK
+14 IPSVK
-27 LNGLITI
+27 LSGKIII

-49 FSRGISYI
+49 FSRGVSYI

-66 KSCINAVKAM
+66 ESCINAVKAM
-76 GGVVTIGDNSDITVD
+76 GADVNILENGDITVD
-91 ATSAFFD
+91 ATYAFSD
-98 MDELFIDAG
+98 MDELSIDAG
-107 NSGTTEYLSLPMLAS
+107 NSGTTEYLSLPMLSS
-122 LGIKVTID
+122 LGIRVNID

-152 ETESTN
+152 ETESTE
-158 GFPPATLRGPLDG
+158 GFPPASIRGPLDG

-193 ATGDSHIKC
+193 AIGDSHIKC

-212 MTLKWLDEE
+212 MTLKWLDDQG
-221 EIEYKISDDLEE
+221 IKYRISDDLEE
-233 AWIKGGQSYKPL
+233 VWVKGGQSYKPL

-263 AIHNSEVTVEGLVKD
+263 AIHGTEVTVEGLDKN

-291 KMGCTIEWNGNKV
+291 KMGCSIKWNGMAV

-329 AVAASFAY
+329 SVVAAFAE
-337 GDTILGNVE
+337 GDTILENVE
-346 QARIKETDRIRV
+346 QARIKETDRIKV
-358 MRENLNAL
+358 MRENLNEL
-366 GVDAEESRDS
+366 GVEAEERRDA
-376 LIIHGKGKVKGGSV
+376 LVVHGKGSVKGGKA
-390 KGYGDHRVIMALSI
+390 KGYGDHRVIMALAI
-404 LGTKTEE
+404 LGTRTEE
-411 PTDID
+411 ETEID
-416 DISAASVTFPTF
+416 DVSAASVTFPTF
-428 FELLKQ
+428 FDL
-434 LEK
+434 LEKLEK

>member
-1 MHIFLLTIYLSRL
+1 MI
-14 FPYNRVMLIPKVK
+14 IPSVK
-27 LNGLITI
+27 LSGKIII

-49 FSRGISYI
+49 FSRGVSYI

-66 KSCINAVKAM
+66 ESCINAVKAM
-76 GGVVTIGDNSDITVD
+76 GADVNILENGDITVD
-91 ATSAFFD
+91 ATYAFSD
-98 MDELFIDAG
+98 MDELSIDAG
-107 NSGTTEYLSLPMLAS
+107 NSGTTEYLSLPMLSS
-122 LGIKVTID
+122 LGIQVNID
-130 GDEMLRKRP
+130 GDDMLRKRP

-158 GFPPATLRGPLDG
+158 GFPPASIRGPLDG
-171 GECTIE
+171 GECTIA

-193 ATGDSHIKC
+193 AIGDSHIKC
-202 SVLFEKPYVK
+202 TVLFEKPYVK
-212 MTLKWLDEE
+212 MTLKWLDDQG
-221 EIEYKISDDLEE
+221 IKYRISDDLEE
-233 AWIKGGQSYKPL
+233 VWVKGGQSYKPL

-263 AIHNSEVTVEGLVKD
+263 AIHGTEVTVEGLDKN

-291 KMGCTIEWNGNKV
+291 KMGCSIKWNGMAV

-329 AVAASFAY
+329 SVAAAFAE

-346 QARIKETDRIRV
+346 QARIKETDRIKV
-358 MRENLNAL
+358 MRENLNEL
-366 GVDAEESRDS
+366 GVEAEERRDA
-376 LIIHGKGKVKGGSV
+376 LVVHGNGSVKGGKA
-390 KGYGDHRVIMALSI
+390 KGYGDHRVIMALAI

-411 PTDID
+411 ETEID
-416 DISAASVTFPTF
+416 DVSAASVTFPTF
-428 FELLKQ
+428 FDL
-434 LEK
+434 LEKLEK

>member
-1 MHIFLLTIYLSRL
+1 MI
-14 FPYNRVMLIPKVK
+14 IPSVK
-27 LNGLITI
+27 LSGKIII

-49 FSRGISYI
+49 FSRGVSYI

-66 KSCINAVKAM
+66 ESCINAVKAM
-76 GGVVTIGDNSDITVD
+76 GADVSILENGDITVD
-91 ATSAFFD
+91 ATYAFSD
-98 MDELFIDAG
+98 MDELSIDAG
-107 NSGTTEYLSLPMLAS
+107 NSGTTEYLSLPMLSS
-122 LGIKVTID
+122 LGIQVNID

-152 ETESTN
+152 ETESTE
-158 GFPPATLRGPLDG
+158 GFPPASIRGPLDG

-193 ATGDSHIKC
+193 AIGDSHIKC

-212 MTLKWLDEE
+212 MTLKWLDDQG
-221 EIEYKISDDLEE
+221 IKYRISDDLEE
-233 AWIKGGQSYKPL
+233 VWVKGGQSYKPL

-263 AIHNSEVTVEGLVKD
+263 AIHGTEVTVEGLDKN

-291 KMGCTIEWNGNKV
+291 KMGCSIKWNGMAV

-329 AVAASFAY
+329 SVAAAFAE

-346 QARIKETDRIRV
+346 QARIKETDRIKV
-358 MRENLNAL
+358 MRENLNEL
-366 GVDAEESRDS
+366 GVEAEERRDA
-376 LIIHGKGKVKGGSV
+376 LIIHGNGSVKGGKA
-390 KGYGDHRVIMALSI
+390 KGYGDHRVIMALAL

-411 PTDID
+411 KTEID
-416 DISAASVTFPTF
+416 DVSAASVTFPTF
-428 FELLKQ
+428 FDL
-434 LEK
+434 LEKLEK

>member
-1 MHIFLLTIYLSRL
+1 MI
-14 FPYNRVMLIPKVK
+14 IPSVK
-27 LNGLITI
+27 LSGKIII

-49 FSRGISYI
+49 FSRGVSYI

-66 KSCINAVKAM
+66 ESCINAVKAM
-76 GGVVTIGDNSDITVD
+76 GADVNILENGDITVD
-91 ATSAFFD
+91 ATYAFSD
-98 MDELFIDAG
+98 MDELSIDAG
-107 NSGTTEYLSLPMLAS
+107 NSGTTEYLSLPMLSS
-122 LGIKVTID
+122 LGIQVNID

-152 ETESTN
+152 ETESTE
-158 GFPPATLRGPLDG
+158 GFPPASIRGPLDG

-193 ATGDSHIKC
+193 AIGDSHIKC

-212 MTLKWLDEE
+212 MTLKWLDDQG
-221 EIEYKISDDLEE
+221 IKYRISDDLEE
-233 AWIKGGQSYKPL
+233 VWVKGGQSYKPL

-263 AIHNSEVTVEGLVKD
+263 AIHGTEVTVEGLDKN

-291 KMGCTIEWNGNKV
+291 KMGCSIKWNGMAV

-329 AVAASFAY
+329 SVAAAFAE

-346 QARIKETDRIRV
+346 QARIKETDRIKV
-358 MRENLNAL
+358 MRENLNEL
-366 GVDAEESRDS
+366 GVEADERRDA
-376 LIIHGKGKVKGGSV
+376 LIIHGNGSVKGGKA
-390 KGYGDHRVIMALSI
+390 KGYGDHRVIMALAI

-411 PTDID
+411 ETEID
-416 DISAASVTFPTF
+416 DVSAASVTFPTF
-428 FELLKQ
+428 FDLLEN

>member
-1 MHIFLLTIYLSRL
+1 MI
-14 FPYNRVMLIPKVK
+14 IPSVK
-27 LNGLITI
+27 LSGKIII

-49 FSRGISYI
+49 FSRGVSYI

-66 KSCINAVKAM
+66 ESCINAVKAM
-76 GGVVTIGDNSDITVD
+76 GADVNILENGDITVD
-91 ATSAFFD
+91 ATYAFSD
-98 MDELFIDAG
+98 MDELSIDAG
-107 NSGTTEYLSLPMLAS
+107 NSGTTEYLSLPMLSS
-122 LGIKVTID
+122 LGIQVNID

-152 ETESTN
+152 ETESTE
-158 GFPPATLRGPLDG
+158 GFPPASIRGPLDG

-193 ATGDSHIKC
+193 AIGDCHIKC

-212 MTLKWLDEE
+212 MTLKWLDDQG
-221 EIEYKISDDLEE
+221 IKYRISDDLEE
-233 AWIKGGQSYKPL
+233 VWVKGGQSYKPL

-263 AIHNSEVTVEGLVKD
+263 AIHGTEVTVEGLDKN

-291 KMGCTIEWNGNKV
+291 KMGCSIKWNGMAV

-329 AVAASFAY
+329 SVAAAFAE

-346 QARIKETDRIRV
+346 QARIKETDRIKV
-358 MRENLNAL
+358 MRENLNEL
-366 GVDAEESRDS
+366 GVEADERRDA
-376 LIIHGKGKVKGGSV
+376 LIIHGNGSVKGGKA
-390 KGYGDHRVIMALSI
+390 KGYGDHRVIMALAI
-404 LGTKTEE
+404 LGTRTEE
-411 PTDID
+411 ETEID
-416 DISAASVTFPTF
+416 DVSAASVTFPTF
-428 FELLKQ
+428 FDLLEN